1 MIGSEGFAQMKNN
14 DNPKFQDT
22 VGHILTRREWV
33 QRMLA
38 GAGAGIAAPTLV
50 EAHPGIA
57 NLAAAPAATQSD
69 ATTEWRPVFF
79 DAHQNQMV
87 VALAE
92 EIIPGST
99 GVQANRFLDLALDA
113 ETQEVQQKFVASLNA
128 IEGESLRR
136 FGRSFTD
143 ISTSQ
148 QDEVLTAASTTPPAR
163 PEHSEEDHHETSGT
177 MPAVLNLRDY
187 FDNLKDWITTAY
199 YSTEV
204 GMKELGWTGENY
216 FDSYPGCE
224 HSGDHS

>member
-1 MIGSEGFAQMKNN
+1 MENN
-14 DNPKFQDT
+14 NRHGEKTFPAT
-22 VGHILTRREWV
+22 TRHILTRRAWV

-50 EAHPGIA
+50 EAHSGIA

-69 ATTEWRPVFF
+69 AGTEWKPAFF
-79 DAHQNQMV
+79 DAHQNQLV
-87 VALAE
+87 VVLAE

-99 GVQANRFLDLALDA
+99 AVQSNRFLDLALDA

-128 IEGESLRR
+128 IDGESLRR
-136 FGRSFTD
+136 FGKPFTD

-148 QDEVLTAASTTPPAR
+148 QDEILNAASTTPPSS
-163 PEHSEEDHHETSGT
+163 PGHSEQNSHE

-187 FDNLKDWITTAY
+187 FDNLKDWISTAY
-199 YSTEV
+199 YSTEA

-216 FDSYPGCE
+216 FDGLPVCE
-224 HSGDHS
+224 HADDHR

>member
-1 MIGSEGFAQMKNN
+1 MKNQ
-14 DNPKFQDT
+14 DDHSEKTFQAAT
-22 VGHILTRREWV
+22 GHILTRRAWV
-33 QRMLA
+33 QRMLV
-38 GAGAGIAAPTLV
+38 GAGAGIAAPSFV

-57 NLAAAPAATQSD
+57 NLAAPIAAPQSD
-69 ATTEWRPVFF
+69 AGTEWKPAFF
-79 DAHQNQMV
+79 DAHQNQLI

-92 EIIPGST
+92 EIVPGST

-136 FGRSFTD
+136 FGKPFTD

-148 QDEVLTAASTTPPAR
+148 QDEILTAASTTPPSS
-163 PEHSEEDHHETSGT
+163 PEHSEQNSHE

-187 FDNLKDWITTAY
+187 FDNLKDWVSTAY
-199 YSTEV
+199 YSTEA

-216 FDSYPGCE
+216 FDSLPGCE
-224 HSGDHS
+224 HSDDHR